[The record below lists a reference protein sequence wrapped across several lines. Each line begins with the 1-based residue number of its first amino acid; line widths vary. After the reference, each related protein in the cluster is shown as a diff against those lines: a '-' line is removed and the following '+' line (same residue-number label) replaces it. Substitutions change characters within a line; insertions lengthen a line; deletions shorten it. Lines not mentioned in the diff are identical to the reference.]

1 MGVVPEIAFALMA
14 GITVSG
20 IFGSLMEL
28 ATGRTLSFS
37 EPYVSS
43 RRILR
48 SIAAAA
54 CAGPMMLAN
63 DAIFARRQGA
73 ISALYLGFCVC
84 TALVW
89 ATALGI
95 VAIGLAGRL
104 PALL

>member
-14 GITVSG
+14 GVTVSG
-20 IFGSLMEL
+20 ILGSLMEL
-28 ATGRTLSFS
+28 TTGWMLSFS
-37 EPYVSS
+37 EPYFSS

-48 SIAAAA
+48 SIVSAA

-63 DAIFARRQGA
+63 DAIVARRQGA
-73 ISALYLGFCVC
+73 ISVLYLGFCVC

-104 PALL
+104 PGLL

>member
-1 MGVVPEIAFALMA
+1 MGGVAEMAFALMA

-20 IFGSLMEL
+20 IVGSLMEL
-28 ATGRTLSFS
+28 ATGRALSFS
-37 EPYVSS
+37 EPYFSS

-48 SIAAAA
+48 SIASAA

-73 ISALYLGFCVC
+73 ISTLYLGFCVG

-104 PALL
+104 PGLL